1 MREAPY
7 SLGRL
12 LGVVLDLCRFRSGP
26 QELPHS
32 QGLLVAL
39 LVAGLALDLVTA
51 NALELTEP
59 VLARSLLS
67 CLVLL
72 SLSWIALEIRRL
84 GHRYLQTASA
94 LVACSIAFSVL
105 ILPLA
110 LLFGTPPADGAVPTP
125 TQMLI
130 VWLGL
135 GTLVWKIAVDAHIVR
150 QAIEAPFWLG
160 FLLALSWVIADF
172 ALARVIFGGAS

>member
-1 MREAPY
+1 MSEAPY

-39 LVAGLALDLVTA
+39 LVAGLALDLATG
-51 NALELTEP
+51 NALELKEP

-67 CLVLL
+67 SLVLL
-72 SLSWIALEIRRL
+72 GLSWVALAIRRF

-94 LVACSIAFSVL
+94 LVACSIAFSLL

-110 LLFGTPPADGAVPTP
+110 LSFGTAPAAGVAPTP
-125 TQMLI
+125 VQMLI

-135 GTLVWKIAVDAHIVR
+135 GTLVWKISIDAHIVR
-150 QAIEAPFWLG
+150 QAIEAPYWLG

-172 ALARVIFGGAS
+172 ALARVIFSDGS